1 MKKSY
6 KVLIKIFLF
15 SFGIYMCL
23 LFMTIFMFNHFFD
36 YIKNFIIN
44 LSLMQIVLI
53 SSFFSIITTFSFIHY
68 IVKNKDRILKRRR
81 EMKNAEKGK
90 QL

>member
-6 KVLIKIFLF
+6 KVLMKVFLF
-15 SFGIYMCL
+15 SFGVYMCL
-23 LFMTIFMFNHFFD
+23 SFITIFMFNHFFD

-44 LSLMQIVLI
+44 LSLIQIMLI

-68 IVKNKDRILKRRR
+68 IVKNKDRILRRRR
-81 EMKNAEKGK
+81 EIKDAERGK

>member
-1 MKKSY
+1 MKKSC
-6 KVLIKIFLF
+6 KVLVKIFLF

-44 LSLMQIVLI
+44 LSLIQIILI

-68 IVKNKDRILKRRR
+68 IVKNKDRILKKRR
-81 EMKNAEKGK
+81 EMKDVEKGK